1 MDNKG
6 IQKIKEN
13 KVEVLS
19 FALCIGFYMVFC
31 FGFGVQ
37 LCADSNSYINMT
49 SAREPVYPLLLAF
62 FRLVCGE
69 TYYLWGVIIFQN
81 MLMAFA
87 VWKLTMWFRK
97 HFSLPPWMVFICLA
111 FHFGVA
117 LLCQFAAGRAS
128 IYPNS
133 ILTEGITLALWLIFI
148 NLLLEALF
156 SGKVKYVALA
166 LVLAAVMMDTRKQM
180 AVTYIVLF
188 FTLVLGWIKRN
199 GYWKKIGLTVG
210 MIVISIGLAIAGT
223 RVYNLVLRGEFAQNT
238 RDMNLVLTTTLY
250 VADPED
256 ASLIEE
262 DAVRVLFEETM
273 RILDEKECNYRYAKP
288 GWRNLE
294 AHYGAHYDM
303 ITIDTTANGFID
315 YAIERGFSPGL
326 EAEQE
331 ADRMSG
337 VIVKSLL
344 PDNIGTYLKVYL
356 ASMANGLINT
366 VAKRHTVL
374 DWYALVAYA
383 LYVGLTVVSM
393 LKKETRAAG
402 LVALTVLCG
411 ILVNVGVAAALIFC
425 QTRYMIYN
433 MALFYM
439 ALFLMGYENA
449 KVLKKGKGK
458 KEETI

>member
-1 MDNKG
+1 MGNKG

-19 FALCIGFYMVFC
+19 LALCIGFYMLFC

-199 GYWKKIGLTVG
+199 GYWKKIGLDIPKFWKNLLPIFMVAA
-210 MIVISIGLAIAGT
+210 IVCGITLLISNWISF
-223 RVYNLVLRGEFAQNT
+223 YN
-238 RDMNLVLTTTLY
+238 
-250 VADPED
+250 
-256 ASLIEE
+256 
-262 DAVRVLFEETM
+262 
-273 RILDEKECNYRYAKP
+273 
-288 GWRNLE
+288 WRNLFAGIACYSVIYLIALWFFILNE
-294 AHYGAHYDM
+294 NEKN
-303 ITIDTTANGFID
+303 TIMRF
-315 YAIERGFSPGL
+315 F
-326 EAEQE
+326 
-331 ADRMSG
+331 
-337 VIVKSLL
+337 
-344 PDNIGTYLKVYL
+344 
-356 ASMANGLINT
+356 
-366 VAKRHTVL
+366 KRT
-374 DWYALVAYA
+374 
-383 LYVGLTVVSM
+383 
-393 LKKETRAAG
+393 
-402 LVALTVLCG
+402 
-411 ILVNVGVAAALIFC
+411 
-425 QTRYMIYN
+425 
-433 MALFYM
+433 
-439 ALFLMGYENA
+439 
-449 KVLKKGKGK
+449 
-458 KEETI
+458 